1 MLYINIFIYKYELL
15 GLVFTSTSFTAFFFP
30 PFTIFG
36 GLFLNKVVQRGVT
49 LLCGEVNECAVWR
62 TDLQK

>member
-30 PFTIFG
+30 FTIFG

-49 LLCGEVNECAVWR
+49 LLCAEVNECAVWR
-62 TDLQK
+62 TDSQK

>member
-1 MLYINIFIYKYELL
+1 MLYIFIYKYELL
-15 GLVFTSTSFTAFFFP
+15 GLVFTSTSFTALFFF

-49 LLCGEVNECAVWR
+49 LLCAEVNECAVWR
-62 TDLQK
+62 TGLQK